1 MLRSGV
7 QRLLEKRGMNW
18 TLERGGGAFKVDA
31 LSGHDLYD
39 EGAPTCSK
47 VVVAEQNDF
56 YQQMAASRRQINGG
70 SYGE

>member
-1 MLRSGV
+1 MSSIALMGLCSV
-7 QRLLEKRGMNW
+7 LELIP
-18 TLERGGGAFKVDA
+18 LERGGGAFKVDA

-56 YQQMAASRRQINGG
+56 HQQMAASRRQINGG
-70 SYGE
+70 SYGK